1 MARSCWVTVLVT
13 CLQAALEG
21 QLLQQGGQQRASSTR
36 RGAGARG
43 ALRGCNDLLRA
54 TSEQPLPQEEA
65 TSSADA
71 HADEPILRT
80 TAVNASATAAA
91 VGPISSMQ
99 QWEGNSLGGA
109 VLNTAQ
115 NSMMQLWAQSGL
127 AHTAN
132 MMDDDSTVGQDVQ
145 LSRTGGA
152 KLFRTRSAEKHDL
165 QPAPKRWQ
173 VDASVD
179 GGASNKNALWETG
192 GAARVSWGGRSSL
205 EATKIVK
212 GGMASH
218 TEPVLNSAANGQQYM
233 RMDDWGHE

>member
-43 ALRGCNDLLRA
+43 GLKGCNHLLRA

-71 HADEPILRT
+71 QVDQPILRT

-91 VGPISSMQ
+91 AGPISSMQ
-99 QWEGNSLGGA
+99 QSNGNMLGGA

-115 NSMMQLWAQSGL
+115 NSMMQLWAESGL
-127 AHTAN
+127 THTAN
-132 MMDDDSTVGQDVQ
+132 MMDDDSALGQDVQ
-145 LSRTGGA
+145 LSRAGGA
-152 KLFRTRSAEKHDL
+152 KLSRKRSAETDDM

-192 GAARVSWGGRSSL
+192 SAARVSWGGRSSL
-205 EATKIVK
+205 EATKIVN
-212 GGMASH
+212 GGMALH
-218 TEPVLNSAANGQQYM
+218 TKSVLSAANGQQYM
-233 RMDDWGHE
+233 RIDDWGHE